1 MKSEQRDKGVNYLDM
16 SRTMSD
22 VVHHLVILITFSSL
36 DYNTSD
42 KCYLKTFSQISEM
55 TGRQH
60 EQKICNCIFLNPRF
74 MASYRKLVPF

>member
-42 KCYLKTFSQISEM
+42 NSYLKTFSQISEM
-55 TGRQH
+55 TCRH
-60 EQKICNCIFLNPRF
+60 YKQKICNCIFLKPCF
-74 MASYRKLVPF
+74 MASYGKLVPF